1 MFLFS
6 DMVLLATKGTEK
18 EHLRISLNKYSLIT
32 LSKNEKYYRNGLFLY
47 GEKNC
52 SYLRFEKESERDELF
67 LEVRNIIKKIYEN

>member
-52 SYLRFEKESERDELF
+52 TYLRFEKESERDEVF